1 MKKHLL
7 LLNLILSAVIVT
19 SGCLLASTAGHEIQN
34 PERAKELK
42 AFIRK
47 EKPQFE
53 VRESQRRDL
62 LSELDKLNEDQNKV
76 REKVSSITISQTE
89 LAMVMEN
96 ISLEIQQQKE
106 LEQKHRQRLY
116 LLLKVTYRIKKEGML
131 RFIFTGQDLSQLT
144 SRVRVLYHTLRSQTT
159 ATKQLVERAK
169 RLEQSEQKLVAVKTE
184 QQALLDESRQQEE
197 ILGGILN
204 RKKSILATINKKQN
218 YYKVALREY
227 KRLSAEVNS
236 IFKQFKN
243 AEDDLTVP
251 DSHKGNFAFPVM
263 GKIVQGFGKSV
274 SAKFGTVIYHKG
286 LEIEAEHNSPVSAVA
301 PGIVEYSGW
310 VRGLGNVAILH
321 HGSGVYTLNAH
332 LFKISKMV
340 GSRVEEGEMIGTVG
354 DTGSNE
360 KPGLYFE
367 IREKGKAVD
376 PIAYF
381 TAGSFTYLN

>member
-7 LLNLILSAVIVT
+7 LLILSAATLT
-19 SGCLLASTAGHEIQN
+19 SECLLASTAGHEIQN

-144 SRVRVLYHTLRSQTT
+144 SRVRVLYHTLR
-159 ATKQLVERAK
+159 
-169 RLEQSEQKLVAVKTE
+169 
-184 QQALLDESRQQEE
+184 
-197 ILGGILN
+197 
-204 RKKSILATINKKQN
+204 
-218 YYKVALREY
+218 
-227 KRLSAEVNS
+227 
-236 IFKQFKN
+236 
-243 AEDDLTVP
+243 
-251 DSHKGNFAFPVM
+251 
-263 GKIVQGFGKSV
+263 
-274 SAKFGTVIYHKG
+274 
-286 LEIEAEHNSPVSAVA
+286 
-301 PGIVEYSGW
+301 
-310 VRGLGNVAILH
+310 
-321 HGSGVYTLNAH
+321 
-332 LFKISKMV
+332 
-340 GSRVEEGEMIGTVG
+340 
-354 DTGSNE
+354 
-360 KPGLYFE
+360 
-367 IREKGKAVD
+367 
-376 PIAYF
+376 
-381 TAGSFTYLN
+381 